1 MEETDRTDTSPSL
14 LIRIRDPDDSDAWRQ
29 FLALYTSVVRDY
41 CIQRR
46 LQPSD
51 VDDLAQ
57 DVMTTVANSIRT
69 FEYDPAKGRF
79 RAWLGTVTANKI
91 KSFLLR
97 QSRRGGVLNSRDHV
111 AWAPNEAFSDPDS
124 EWVSIFSERI
134 FATACARIRSQT
146 AETAWECFESSWMR
160 KLPAS
165 EVAENLGI
173 PIHQVYVNT
182 SRVMKRLESEV
193 RLLAEDS
200 PVAGLN

>member
-1 MEETDRTDTSPSL
+1 MEETERTDTSPSL

-29 FLALYTSVVRDY
+29 FLALYTSIVRDY
-41 CIQRR
+41 CLQRR

-57 DVMTTVANSIRT
+57 DVMATVANSIRT

-91 KSFLLR
+91 KSFLLK
-97 QSRRGGVLNSRDHV
+97 QSRRGGAANPSDVFAQGSN
-111 AWAPNEAFSDPDS
+111 ATFSDPDS

-146 AETAWECFESSWMR
+146 AETAWECFEASWMR
-160 KLPAS
+160 KLPAA
-165 EVAENLGI
+165 EVAANLGI

-182 SRVMKRLESEV
+182 SRIMKRLESEV

-200 PVAGLN
+200 PVAGLH

>member
-1 MEETDRTDTSPSL
+1 MVEIDRTDTSPSL
-14 LIRIRDPDDSDAWRQ
+14 LIRIRDPEDSDAWGQ
-29 FLALYTSVVRDY
+29 FLALYTSIVRDY

-57 DVMTTVANSIRT
+57 DVMTAVANSIRT

-91 KSFLLR
+91 KSFLLK
-97 QSRRGGVLNSRDHV
+97 QSRRGGVPSSRDHLV
-111 AWAPNEAFSDPDS
+111 QVSNETVSDPDS

-134 FATACARIRSQT
+134 FSTACARIRSKS
-146 AETAWECFESSWMR
+146 AETAWACFEASWIR
-160 KLPAS
+160 KSPAS
-165 EVAENLGI
+165 EVAETLGI
-173 PIHQVYVNT
+173 PVHQVYVNT
-182 SRVMKRLESEV
+182 SRIMKRLESEV

-200 PVAGLN
+200 PVAGLH